1 MKGAGHIWLKE
12 EEENPTPHPPP
23 PSPVPQFEPRVRKL
37 FMLDI
42 AFTTVNPLLFYVTF

>member
-1 MKGAGHIWLKE
+1 MWLKE
-12 EEENPTPHPPP
+12 EEENPPPP
-23 PSPVPQFEPRVRKL
+23 PRRVPQFEPRIRKL

>member
-1 MKGAGHIWLKE
+1 MKDAGHILRMNVAEE
-12 EEENPTPHPPP
+12 EEENPTFRPR
-23 PSPVPQFEPRVRKL
+23 PQFEPRVRKL